1 MCSRA
6 FAAILWLPVVTG
18 PGGSVDT
25 TRSHTLRIA
34 TASAGIAMLAL
45 VSVLALA
52 GVVPVWAVGTVVF
65 LFGVLGLVVGFFKLA
80 SGPLSRLL
88 SRTRISIR
96 WKVGLILSTII
107 ALVVFVSVVNFQA
120 MDYMHTEVHEIQ
132 ELGQTEPFSVR
143 GAVDDLERT
152 SHGPIFDLAPF
163 IALLGGIL
171 AVGLGVGMARSVL
184 NAIRSMEQGMGRIAA
199 GDFSQPIRLENRDE
213 LGALAD
219 RINRTADELATA
231 HEATVLAER
240 AQALQERITQV
251 SLAQEEERRRISR
264 ELHDDLGPSLAAI
277 VNRLRAAEPLVAAEP
292 ERVQAELSEVAQRL
306 TGHIQGIR
314 ELIYDLR
321 PLTLD
326 QLGLVGSLRQYVE
339 RFGQEHA
346 IEASFTS
353 AGEFDLNPLVEV
365 TVLRVAQECL
375 SNVQR
380 HAGAARVEVALAALD
395 GEIQVCVADDG
406 RGFDAATVHAG
417 GSGKSVGLLS
427 MRERA
432 ELVDGNVVVKS
443 HPGGGC
449 QVTLRI
455 PLKEALLG
463 THSHAAR

>member
-1 MCSRA
+1 
-6 FAAILWLPVVTG
+6 
-18 PGGSVDT
+18 
-25 TRSHTLRIA
+25 LRIA

-80 SGPLSRLL
+80 SGPLSRML
-88 SRTRISIR
+88 SRARISIR

-213 LGALAD
+213 LGALAE

-277 VNRLRAAEPLVAAEP
+277 VNRLRAAEPIVATDP
-292 ERVQAELSEVAQRL
+292 GRVRGELADVAHRL

-346 IEASFTS
+346 IDASFMS
-353 AGEFDLNPLVEV
+353 AGDFTLNPLVEV
-365 TVLRVAQECL
+365 TVLRVVQECL

-380 HAGAARVEVALAALD
+380 HSSAARVEVVLAAVGNEL
-395 GEIQVCVADDG
+395 QVHVTDDG
-406 RGFDAATVHAG
+406 TGFDPQAAAA
-417 GSGKSVGLLS
+417 SSLGKGVGLLS
-427 MRERA
+427 MSERA
-432 ELVDGNVVVKS
+432 ELVDGNVAIES
-443 HPGGGC
+443 AEGAGC
-449 QVTLRI
+449 RVTLRI
-455 PLKEALLG
+455 PIAEVGVG